1 MKYNSPEEY
10 EKIIENVSDLS
21 YYAYRDLVYNTDGFS
36 DFFFELLYLV
46 NN

>member
-1 MKYNSPEEY
+1 MGLALLEINQ
-10 EKIIENVSDLS
+10 DR
-21 YYAYRDLVYNTDGFS
+21 AGS

>member
-1 MKYNSPEEY
+1 MGLALLEIKQ
-10 EKIIENVSDLS
+10 D
-21 YYAYRDLVYNTDGFS
+21 RDGS